1 MFCYTFFKSGKVSF
15 APLFLKVEK
24 WKSGK
29 VSFAPLFL
37 KVEKVEK
44 VEKVYKNNNL
54 HY

>member
-1 MFCYTFFKSGKVSF
+1 MKKLNQNVMLAYIRQRLLFIFKSIIFKM
-15 APLFLKVEK
+15 E
-24 WKSGK
+24 

-44 VEKVYKNNNL
+44 VYKNNNL